1 MAATHQTEG
10 RIAENG
16 AAALEAL
23 KERAKLW
30 DIELEQDGSSL
41 SLCVWNSKASFHP
54 KGDAVTVKLTS
65 PEERLLR
72 TLQDSVTELLDGK
85 NLSVAWDKVD
95 EGALAPGL
103 SLMTVA
109 SVSRR
114 SPGYLRVRLKGD
126 DAERFATGSLHF
138 RILIGPRGRSPIWPR
153 TAANG
158 RTVWPEGENA
168 LHKPVYTTMATG
180 DGWLEFDIFRHEG
193 SPTSDWAD
201 SNPIGETVGLM
212 GPGGGGCPASSELLL
227 FGDETAMPAIS
238 RMLAAA
244 PGKVKAYLQ
253 VSKENLC
260 ELAGD
265 DRVVPVDNLVEAL
278 ECCETPATC
287 HVWFAGH
294 CDAAKA
300 ARTCLLAR
308 GFGKRDFTAV
318 SYWS

>member
-1 MAATHQTEG
+1 MAATYQTEG
-10 RIAENG
+10 RIVGKG

-23 KERAKLW
+23 KARATLW
-30 DIELEQDGSSL
+30 DMALEDDGVST
-41 SLCVWNSKASFHP
+41 SLCVWNSKASLFLE
-54 KGDAVTVKLTS
+54 GEGGLFKLAS

-72 TLQDSVTELLDGK
+72 TLQDSVTEMLESNG
-85 NLSVAWDKVD
+85 LSIQWDKVD

-103 SLMTVA
+103 SLMRVV
-109 SVSRR
+109 SVTRR
-114 SPGYLRVRLKGD
+114 SPGYLRVRLEGS
-126 DAERFATGSLHF
+126 DASRFAAGSLHF
-138 RILIGPRGRSPIWPR
+138 RILIGPRGREPIWPR

-158 RTVWPEGENA
+158 RTIWPEGEDA
-168 LHKPVYTTMATG
+168 LHKPVYTTIAAG
-180 DGWLEFDIFRHEG
+180 DGWLEFDIFRHKG
-193 SPTSDWAD
+193 SPTSDWAE
-201 SNPIGETVGLM
+201 SSPVGETVGLM
-212 GPGGGGCPASSELLL
+212 GPGGGGCPESSELLL

-238 RMLAAA
+238 RMLAVA

-278 ECCETPATC
+278 ECCDTPATC

>member
-1 MAATHQTEG
+1 MAATYKTEG
-10 RIAENG
+10 RIVTNG

-23 KERAKLW
+23 KARATLW
-30 DIELEQDGSSL
+30 DMTLEDDGVST
-41 SLCVWNSKASFHP
+41 SLCVWNSRASLCLEGEGGTF
-54 KGDAVTVKLTS
+54 KLTS

-72 TLQDSVTELLDGK
+72 TLQDSVTEMLEGSG
-85 NLSVAWDKVD
+85 LSIQWDKVD

-103 SLMTVA
+103 SLMTVV

-114 SPGYLRVRLKGD
+114 SPGYLRVRLEGS
-126 DAERFATGSLHF
+126 DAARFATGSLHF
-138 RILIGPRGRSPIWPR
+138 RILIGPRGRAPIWPR

-158 RTVWPEGENA
+158 RTVWPEGEDA
-168 LHKPVYTTMATG
+168 LHKPVYTTIAAE
-180 DGWLEFDIFRHEG
+180 DNWLEFDIFRHQG
-193 SPTSDWAD
+193 SPTSDWAE
-201 SNPIGETVGLM
+201 SNPVGETVGLM
-212 GPGGGGCPASSELLL
+212 GPGGGGCPEASELLL

-238 RMLAAA
+238 RMLAVA

-260 ELAGD
+260 ELASD

-278 ECCETPATC
+278 ECCETPSTC

>member
-1 MAATHQTEG
+1 MAATYQTEG
-10 RIAENG
+10 RIVGTG

-23 KERAKLW
+23 KARAVLW
-30 DIELEQDGSSL
+30 DMALEDDGT
-41 SLCVWNSKASFHP
+41 SLCVWNSKAQICLEGEGGTF
-54 KGDAVTVKLTS
+54 KLTS

-72 TLQDSVTELLDGK
+72 TLQDSVTEMLESSG
-85 NLSVAWDKVD
+85 LSIQWDKVE

-103 SLMTVA
+103 SLMTVT

-114 SPGYLRVRLKGD
+114 SPGYLRVRLEGS

-138 RILIGPRGRSPIWPR
+138 RILIGPRGRNPIWPR

-158 RTVWPEGENA
+158 RTVWPEGEDA
-168 LHKPVYTTMATG
+168 LHKPVYTTIAAE
-180 DGWLEFDIFRHEG
+180 DNWLEFDIFRHQG